1 MGAEIRMHDHISIAA
16 DKCNKNRLA
25 ENVNS
30 GLTYQVHVG
39 GSILLSSVN
48 LALMNHHQ
56 VI

>member
-39 GSILLSSVN
+39 DPYCYLL
-48 LALMNHHQ
+48 
-56 VI
+56 